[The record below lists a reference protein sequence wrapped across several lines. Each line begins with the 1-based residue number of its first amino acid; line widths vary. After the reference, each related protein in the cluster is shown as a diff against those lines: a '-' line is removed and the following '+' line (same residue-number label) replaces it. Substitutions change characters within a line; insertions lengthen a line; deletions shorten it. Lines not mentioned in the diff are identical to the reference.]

1 MLSGVVL
8 KNKPNDCVLANRKK
22 YFKAIGSVF
31 LNAKDW
37 AGGRTARRK
46 RVPDEIMYDDE
57 QMSYQDLDMHETLA
71 ANNEAFYI
79 KEEAVSD

>member
-1 MLSGVVL
+1 M
-8 KNKPNDCVLANRKK
+8 LANRKK

-46 RVPDEIMYDDE
+46 RVPDESMYEDE
-57 QMSYQDLDMHETLA
+57 QMSYQDFDMHETLT
-71 ANNEAFYI
+71 ANNDAI
-79 KEEAVSD
+79 CVKEEIEPDLYSAQDSSHRFSDN